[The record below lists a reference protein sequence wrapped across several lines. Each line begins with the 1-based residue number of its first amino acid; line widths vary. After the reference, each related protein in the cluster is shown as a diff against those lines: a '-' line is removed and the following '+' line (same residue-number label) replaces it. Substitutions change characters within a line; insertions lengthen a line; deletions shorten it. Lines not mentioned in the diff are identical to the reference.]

1 VISPIPEVNAIAR
14 AEHELLLC
22 CVSPGNKSVN
32 HDRIRAL
39 VATDIDWNYLFL
51 LARRHAVI
59 PLLYSCL
66 NRTAADVVPEAE
78 FQRLQKYFQEN
89 SARNVLL
96 AAELC
101 SLIERLSR
109 NGIQAIPYKGPM
121 LALFAYNDLSL
132 RRFVDLDIMVRKEGV
147 EGSIDLLLAE
157 GYELSKPLNHTQ
169 RQALQ
174 RTQHNLQFRRHKGQL
189 IVELHWEVASHL
201 FASTVQAEDL
211 WKNLANTELNGSAMK
226 TLSPEDLIFSLL
238 IHGSR
243 HLWERL
249 LWICDV
255 GWIVSKYEL
264 NWQILLERARST
276 ETERMFLLGIYLSK
290 KLLNVSLP
298 SVIEKEI
305 EQDRM
310 LEKLARLVIKGIFNG
325 PENQPV
331 PVFKMFEFNLKVRK
345 AWSSRVRYFRHV
357 LDPTDRDL
365 SAVGLPRAL
374 FFGYYLMRPVRLLF
388 KTREGVRDV

>member
-1 VISPIPEVNAIAR
+1 VISTIPEANAIAR

-22 CVSPGNKSVN
+22 CVSPGQESVN
-32 HDRIRAL
+32 RDRICAL

-51 LARRHAVI
+51 LARRHGVI

-66 NRTAADVVPEAE
+66 NKIAADVVPAVE

-96 AAELC
+96 TAELC
-101 SLIERLSR
+101 GLIERLSR
-109 NGIQAIPYKGPM
+109 NGIEAIPYKGPM
-121 LALFAYNDLSL
+121 LALFAYNDLFL
-132 RRFVDLDIMVRKEGV
+132 RRFVDLDIMVRKEDV
-147 EGSIDLLLAE
+147 AKSIDLLLAA
-157 GYELSKPLNHTQ
+157 GYEFSKPLNLTQ
-169 RQALQ
+169 RQVLL
-174 RTQHNLQFRRHKGQL
+174 RTQHNLQFRRHNGQM

-211 WKNLANTELNGSAMK
+211 WKNLAVTELNDAAIK

-255 GWIVSKYEL
+255 GWIVSNYEL
-264 NWQILLERARST
+264 NWQILLERTRST
-276 ETERMFLLGIYLSK
+276 KTERMFLLGLYLSNM
-290 KLLNVSLP
+290 LLNVSLP

-310 LEKLARLVIKGIFNG
+310 LEKLARPVIKGILSG

-331 PVFKMFEFNLKVRK
+331 PFFKMFEFNLKVRK

-365 SAVGLPRAL
+365 SAVALPRAL
-374 FFGYYLMRPVRLLF
+374 SFGYYLMRPVRLLC
-388 KTREGVRDV
+388 KPREGVR

>member
-1 VISPIPEVNAIAR
+1 VISPIPEANAIAR

-22 CVSPGNKSVN
+22 CVSPGQESVN
-32 HDRIRAL
+32 CDRIRAL

-51 LARRHAVI
+51 LAQRHGVI

-66 NRTAADVVPEAE
+66 NKTAADVVPATEL
-78 FQRLQKYFQEN
+78 QRQQKYFQEN

-96 AAELC
+96 TAELC
-101 SLIERLSR
+101 GLIERLSR
-109 NGIQAIPYKGPM
+109 NGIEAIPYKGPM

-132 RRFVDLDIMVRKEGV
+132 RRFVDLDIMVRKEDV
-147 EGSIDLLLAE
+147 ARSIDFLLAE
-157 GYELSKPLNHTQ
+157 CYELSKPLNASQ
-169 RQALQ
+169 RQVLQ
-174 RTQHNLQFRRHKGQL
+174 RTQHNLQFRRHNGQL

-211 WKNLANTELNGSAMK
+211 WKNLTITELNGAAMK
-226 TLSPEDLIFSLL
+226 TLSSEDLIFSLL

-255 GWIVSKYEL
+255 GWIVSKHEL
-264 NWQILLERARST
+264 NWQILLERTRT
-276 ETERMFLLGIYLSK
+276 TKTERMFLLGIYLSK

-298 SVIEKEI
+298 SVIEKRI
-305 EQDRM
+305 EQDRE
-310 LEKLARLVIKGIFNG
+310 LEKLARLVIKGILSG
-325 PENQPV
+325 PENKPV
-331 PVFKMFEFNLKVRK
+331 SVYKMFEFNLKVRR
-345 AWSSRVRYFRHV
+345 AWSSRVRYFRQM

-365 SAVGLPRAL
+365 STVALPRAL
-374 FFGYYLMRPVRLLF
+374 SFGYYLMRPVRLLF
-388 KTREGVRDV
+388 KTREGVR

>member
-1 VISPIPEVNAIAR
+1 VISPIPEANAIAR

-22 CVSPGNKSVN
+22 CVCPGQESVN
-32 HDRIRAL
+32 RDRIRAL

-51 LARRHAVI
+51 LARRHGVI

-66 NRTAADVVPEAE
+66 NKTAADVVPATEL
-78 FQRLQKYFQEN
+78 QRQQKYFQEN

-96 AAELC
+96 TAELC
-101 SLIERLSR
+101 GLIERLSR
-109 NGIQAIPYKGPM
+109 NGIEAIPYKGPM

-132 RRFVDLDIMVRKEGV
+132 RRFVDLDIMVRKEDV
-147 EGSIDLLLAE
+147 ARSIDFLLAE
-157 GYELSKPLNHTQ
+157 GYELSKPLNASQ
-169 RQALQ
+169 RQVLQ

-211 WKNLANTELNGSAMK
+211 WKNLTITELNGAAMK

-255 GWIVSKYEL
+255 GWIVSKHEL
-264 NWQILLERARST
+264 NWQTLLERTRT
-276 ETERMFLLGIYLSK
+276 TKTERMFLLGIYLSK

-298 SVIEKEI
+298 SVIEKRI
-305 EQDRM
+305 EQDRE
-310 LEKLARLVIKGIFNG
+310 LEKLARLVIKGIFSG
-325 PENQPV
+325 PENKPV
-331 PVFKMFEFNLKVRK
+331 SVYKMFEFNLKVRK
-345 AWSSRVRYFRHV
+345 AWSSRVRYFRQV

-365 SAVGLPRAL
+365 STVALPRAL
-374 FFGYYLMRPVRLLF
+374 SFGYYLMRPVRLLF
-388 KTREGVRDV
+388 KTREGVR